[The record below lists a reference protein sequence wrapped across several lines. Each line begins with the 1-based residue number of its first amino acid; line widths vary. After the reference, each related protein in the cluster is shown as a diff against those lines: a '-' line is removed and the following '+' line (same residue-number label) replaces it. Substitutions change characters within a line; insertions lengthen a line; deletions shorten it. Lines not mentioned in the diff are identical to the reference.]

1 MQPLIYKERI
11 QRWGFKQSMFV
22 SLIFHGVVI
31 FGVSFVVIQQ
41 PWKFNEEVIV
51 NIRFANGEFD
61 MRGSSNNGLDLLQKN
76 NQQVAMVSKDSS
88 SQDQSQLSVRRLE
101 SNSTLESYETIYLNA
116 WQRKVETAGYY
127 EISRKDIIQGNFKVQ
142 IRSIIDSVG
151 NLIGVDIL
159 KSSGNSSIDALALK
173 ILQQSAPFEPF
184 PQDMAVNYQQ
194 LEIIRD
200 WNFTILSNANTSF

>member
-31 FGVSFVVIQQ
+31 FGISFVVIQQ
-41 PWKFNEEVIV
+41 SWEFNEEVIV
-51 NIRFANGEFD
+51 NIRFANEEFD
-61 MRGSSNNGLDLLQKN
+61 MQGSSNNGLDELQKN

-88 SQDQSQLSVRRLE
+88 SQDQSQFSVRRLE

-116 WQRKVETAGYY
+116 WQRRVETAGYY

-142 IRSIIDSVG
+142 IRSIIDSMG
-151 NLIGVDIL
+151 NLIGAEIL
-159 KSSGNSSIDALALK
+159 KSSGNLSMDALALK

-200 WNFTILSNANTSF
+200 WNFTNS

>member
-159 KSSGNSSIDALALK
+159 KSSGNSSMDALALK
-173 ILQQSAPFEPF
+173 ILQQSAPFQPF

-200 WNFTILSNANTSF
+200 WNFTNS

>member
-11 QRWGFKQSMFV
+11 QRWGFKQSMLV

-127 EISRKDIIQGNFKVQ
+127 EISRKDITQGNFKVQ
-142 IRSIIDSVG
+142 IRSIIDSMG
-151 NLIGVDIL
+151 NLIGADIL
-159 KSSGNSSIDALALK
+159 KSSGNSSMDALALK
-173 ILQQSAPFEPF
+173 ILQQSAPFQPF

-200 WNFTILSNANTSF
+200 WNFTNS

>member
-11 QRWGFKQSMFV
+11 QRWGFKQSMLV

-31 FGVSFVVIQQ
+31 FGISFVVMQQ
-41 PWKFNEEVIV
+41 PWEFNEEVIV
-51 NIRFANGEFD
+51 NIRFANEEFD
-61 MRGSSNNGLDLLQKN
+61 MQGSSNNGLDSLQKN

-88 SQDQSQLSVRRLE
+88 SLDQSQFSVRRLE

-127 EISRKDIIQGNFKVQ
+127 EISLKDITQGNFKVQ
-142 IRSIIDSVG
+142 IRSIIDSMG
-151 NLIGVDIL
+151 NFIGADIL
-159 KSSGNSSIDALALK
+159 KSSGNSSMDALALK
-173 ILQQSAPFEPF
+173 ILQQAAPFEPF
-184 PQDMAVNYQQ
+184 PVDMAANYQQ

-200 WNFTILSNANTSF
+200 WNFTNS

>member
-51 NIRFANGEFD
+51 NIRFANEEFD
-61 MRGSSNNGLDLLQKN
+61 MQGSSNNGLDELQKN

-88 SQDQSQLSVRRLE
+88 SQDQSQFSVRRLE

-116 WQRKVETAGYY
+116 WQRRVETAGYY

-142 IRSIIDSVG
+142 IRSIIDSMG
-151 NLIGVDIL
+151 NLIGADIL
-159 KSSGNSSIDALALK
+159 KSSGNSSMDALALK
-173 ILQQSAPFEPF
+173 ILKQSAPFEPF

-200 WNFTILSNANTSF
+200 WNFTNS

>member
-31 FGVSFVVIQQ
+31 FGISFVVMQQ
-41 PWKFNEEVIV
+41 PWEFNEEVIV
-51 NIRFANGEFD
+51 NIRFANEEFD
-61 MRGSSNNGLDLLQKN
+61 MQGSSNNGLDSLQKN
-76 NQQVAMVSKDSS
+76 NQQVAMVLKDFS
-88 SQDQSQLSVRRLE
+88 SQDQSQFSVRRLE

-127 EISRKDIIQGNFKVQ
+127 EISRKDITQGNFKVQ
-142 IRSIIDSVG
+142 IRSIIDSMG
-151 NLIGVDIL
+151 NLIGADIL
-159 KSSGNSSIDALALK
+159 KSSGNSSMDALALK
-173 ILQQSAPFEPF
+173 ILQQSAPFQPF

-200 WNFTILSNANTSF
+200 WNFTSS

>member
-11 QRWGFKQSMFV
+11 KRWGFKQSMLV

-31 FGVSFVVIQQ
+31 FGISFVVIQQ
-41 PWKFNEEVIV
+41 PWEFNEEVIV
-51 NIRFANGEFD
+51 NIRFANEEFD
-61 MRGSSNNGLDLLQKN
+61 MQGSSNNGLDSLQKN
-76 NQQVAMVSKDSS
+76 NQQVAVVSKDSS
-88 SQDQSQLSVRRLE
+88 SQDQFQFSVRRLE

-116 WQRKVETAGYY
+116 WQRRVETAGYY

-142 IRSIIDSVG
+142 IRTIIDSMG
-151 NLIGVDIL
+151 NLIGADIL
-159 KSSGNSSIDALALK
+159 KSSGDSSMDALALK

-200 WNFTILSNANTSF
+200 WNFTNS

>member
-31 FGVSFVVIQQ
+31 FGISFVVMQQ
-41 PWKFNEEVIV
+41 PWEFNEEVIV
-51 NIRFANGEFD
+51 NIRFANEEFD
-61 MRGSSNNGLDLLQKN
+61 MQGSSNNGLDSLQNN

-88 SQDQSQLSVRRLE
+88 SQDQSKFSVRRLE

-127 EISRKDIIQGNFKVQ
+127 EISRKDITQGNFKVQ
-142 IRSIIDSVG
+142 IRSIIDSMG
-151 NLIGVDIL
+151 NLIGADIL
-159 KSSGNSSIDALALK
+159 KSSGNSSMDALALK

-200 WNFTILSNANTSF
+200 WNFTNS

>member
-11 QRWGFKQSMFV
+11 QRWGFKQSMLV

-31 FGVSFVVIQQ
+31 FGISFVVMQQ
-41 PWKFNEEVIV
+41 PWEFNEEVIV
-51 NIRFANGEFD
+51 NIRFANEEFD
-61 MRGSSNNGLDLLQKN
+61 MQGSSNNGLDSLQKN
-76 NQQVAMVSKDSS
+76 NQQVAIVSKDSS
-88 SQDQSQLSVRRLE
+88 SQDQSQFSVRRLE

-127 EISRKDIIQGNFKVQ
+127 EISRKNMTQGNFKVQ
-142 IRSIIDSVG
+142 IRSIIDSMG
-151 NLIGVDIL
+151 NLIGAEIL
-159 KSSGNSSIDALALK
+159 KSSGNLSMDALALK

-200 WNFTILSNANTSF
+200 WNFTNS

>member
-88 SQDQSQLSVRRLE
+88 SQDQSQLSFRRLE

-127 EISRKDIIQGNFKVQ
+127 EISRKDITQGNFKVQ
-142 IRSIIDSVG
+142 IRSIIDSMG
-151 NLIGVDIL
+151 NLIGADIL
-159 KSSGNSSIDALALK
+159 KSSGNSSMDALALK
-173 ILQQSAPFEPF
+173 ILQQSAPFQPF

-200 WNFTILSNANTSF
+200 WNFTNS

>member
-11 QRWGFKQSMFV
+11 HRWGFKQSMLV
-22 SLIFHGVVI
+22 SLMFHGLVI
-31 FGVSFVVIQQ
+31 FGISFVVIQQ
-41 PWKFNEEVIV
+41 SWEFNEEVIV
-51 NIRFANGEFD
+51 NIRFANEEFD
-61 MRGSSNNGLDLLQKN
+61 MQGSSNNGLDELQKN

-88 SQDQSQLSVRRLE
+88 SQDQSQFSVRRLE

-116 WQRKVETAGYY
+116 WQRRVETAGYY

-142 IRSIIDSVG
+142 IRSIIDSMG
-151 NLIGVDIL
+151 NLIGADIL
-159 KSSGNSSIDALALK
+159 KSSGNLSMDALALK

-200 WNFTILSNANTSF
+200 WNFTNS

>member
-11 QRWGFKQSMFV
+11 HRWGFKQSMLV

-31 FGVSFVVIQQ
+31 FGISFVVIQQ
-41 PWKFNEEVIV
+41 SWEFNEEVIV
-51 NIRFANGEFD
+51 NIRFANEEFD
-61 MRGSSNNGLDLLQKN
+61 MQGSSNNGLDELKKN
-76 NQQVAMVSKDSS
+76 NQQVAMISKDSS
-88 SQDQSQLSVRRLE
+88 SQDQSQFSVRRLE

-116 WQRKVETAGYY
+116 WQRRVETAGYY

-142 IRSIIDSVG
+142 IRSIIDSMG
-151 NLIGVDIL
+151 NLIGADIL
-159 KSSGNSSIDALALK
+159 KSSGNSSMDALALK
-173 ILQQSAPFEPF
+173 ILKQSAPFEPF

-200 WNFTILSNANTSF
+200 WNFTNS

>member
-31 FGVSFVVIQQ
+31 FGISFVVMQQ
-41 PWKFNEEVIV
+41 PWEFNEEVIV
-51 NIRFANGEFD
+51 NIRFANEEFD
-61 MRGSSNNGLDLLQKN
+61 MQGSSNNGLDSLQKN
-76 NQQVAMVSKDSS
+76 NQQVAIVSKDSS
-88 SQDQSQLSVRRLE
+88 SQDQSQFSVRRLD

-142 IRSIIDSVG
+142 IKSIIDFMG
-151 NLIGVDIL
+151 NLIDADIL
-159 KSSGNSSIDALALK
+159 KSSGNSSMDALALK

-184 PQDMAVNYQQ
+184 PQDMANNYQQ

-200 WNFTILSNANTSF
+200 WNFTNS

>member
-101 SNSTLESYETIYLNA
+101 CNSTLESYETIYLNA

-142 IRSIIDSVG
+142 IRSIIDSMG
-151 NLIGVDIL
+151 NLIGADIL
-159 KSSGNSSIDALALK
+159 KSSGNSSMDALALK
-173 ILQQSAPFEPF
+173 ILQQSAPFQPF

-200 WNFTILSNANTSF
+200 WNFTNS

>member
-31 FGVSFVVIQQ
+31 FGISFVVMQQ
-41 PWKFNEEVIV
+41 PWEFNEEVIV
-51 NIRFANGEFD
+51 NIRFANEEFD
-61 MRGSSNNGLDLLQKN
+61 MQGSSNNGLDSLQKN
-76 NQQVAMVSKDSS
+76 NQQVAMVLKDSS
-88 SQDQSQLSVRRLE
+88 SQDQSQFSVRRLE

-127 EISRKDIIQGNFKVQ
+127 EISRKDITQGNFKVQ

-200 WNFTILSNANTSF
+200 WNFTNS

>member
-61 MRGSSNNGLDLLQKN
+61 MRGSSNNGPDLLQKN

-88 SQDQSQLSVRRLE
+88 SQDKSQLSVRRLE

-127 EISRKDIIQGNFKVQ
+127 EISRKDITQGNFKVQ
-142 IRSIIDSVG
+142 IRSIIDSMG
-151 NLIGVDIL
+151 NLIGADIL
-159 KSSGNSSIDALALK
+159 KSSGNSSMDALALK
-173 ILQQSAPFEPF
+173 ILKQSAPFEPF

-200 WNFTILSNANTSF
+200 WNFTNS

>member
-22 SLIFHGVVI
+22 SLILHGVVI

-127 EISRKDIIQGNFKVQ
+127 EISRKDITQGNFKVQ
-142 IRSIIDSVG
+142 IRSIIDSMG
-151 NLIGVDIL
+151 NLIGADIL
-159 KSSGNSSIDALALK
+159 KSSGNSSMDALALK
-173 ILQQSAPFEPF
+173 ILQQSAPFQPF

-200 WNFTILSNANTSF
+200 WNFTNS